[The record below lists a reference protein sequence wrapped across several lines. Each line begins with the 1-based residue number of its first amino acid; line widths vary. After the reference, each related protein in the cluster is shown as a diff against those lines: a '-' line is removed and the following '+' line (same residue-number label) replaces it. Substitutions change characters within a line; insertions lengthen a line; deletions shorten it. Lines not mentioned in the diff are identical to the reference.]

1 MDPKKFQDIKNVFE
15 QTKMEIH
22 FGHKLLYFSQMV
34 YKWPWQ
40 LFLQLW
46 NDIDKSPIFKIS
58 HLGTKVT
65 IFKIWLPSRLFFL
78 YITQMLHK
86 WPWQGLLGLPND
98 FEKISKFRIRHL
110 NARVTNFNFWVPSSS
125 LKISF
130 IFFKSCPNFPVS
142 AQNHHP

>member
-1 MDPKKFQDIKNVFE
+1 
-15 QTKMEIH
+15 
-22 FGHKLLYFSQMV
+22 
-34 YKWPWQ
+34 
-40 LFLQLW
+40 
-46 NDIDKSPIFKIS
+46 
-58 HLGTKVT
+58 
-65 IFKIWLPSRLFFL
+65 
-78 YITQMLHK
+78 MLHK